1 MPNTQTQ
8 IVNRLKTLN
17 DIPGVAVEGRGTIR
31 VSYETERSLNFKFV
45 WLDEHYIGYFMD
57 EESKDSQAVISLW
70 NPMDAIYFATAY
82 SLLVELRA
90 GRREH

>member
-1 MPNTQTQ
+1 M
-8 IVNRLKTLN
+8 NRLKSLN
-17 DIPGVAVEGRGTIR
+17 GIPGLTVEGKGTIYI
-31 VSYETERSLNFKFV
+31 SYQTECSLNFKFV
-45 WLDEHYIGYFMD
+45 WSDEHYIGYFMD
-57 EESKDSQAVISLW
+57 EEGKASQAVISLW

>member
-1 MPNTQTQ
+1 MPTTQTQ
-8 IVNRLKTLN
+8 IANRLKTLN
-17 DIPGVAVEGRGTIR
+17 DIPGVAVKGRGIIR

-45 WLDEHYIGYFMD
+45 WLDKHYIGYFVD